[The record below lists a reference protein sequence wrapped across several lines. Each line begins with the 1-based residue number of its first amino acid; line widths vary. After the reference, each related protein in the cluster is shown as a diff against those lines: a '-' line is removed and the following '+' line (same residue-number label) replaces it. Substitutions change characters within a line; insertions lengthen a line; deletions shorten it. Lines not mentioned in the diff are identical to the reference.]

1 MRAMRDRVFAA
12 ILGAAAL
19 GAAAA
24 RLPAQ
29 TPSAVGR
36 DCDPDVV
43 TALDPAAIPAG
54 WADRHPNAVMV
65 GFGPAISEGR
75 WSAVATALAD
85 GFRASD
91 LVPAGQMRA
100 TFQSQLD
107 TMQGEFAAVDA
118 SPNRETLLRTAG
130 GVRQVRFNLIRDPDE
145 DRFTLF
151 DPPARLAFDASTDA
165 AVRRDL
171 CWRAIAAWKLLVF
184 YGDAGRQGAVRALDR
199 QLVLWDN
206 YNASSYSQYPWELL
220 VNGIGGVRPSD
231 LSPPVGQLVLL
242 HPSFGVELTGRLDSL
257 RRLDVLTLEPLG
269 YLRYNQNRTSYVGLS
284 AVVTFPSSVDVGIG
298 AMAHMGRSVKLG
310 YVLRRRRP
318 GGLRRNG
325 VMMSVDLYGVAS
337 GVPGRVRGVLER
349 LRTLRDST
357 LAGGR

>member
-12 ILGAAAL
+12 ILAAAL

-54 WADRHPNAVMV
+54 WADRHPNAVIV
-65 GFGPAISEGR
+65 SFGPAISGRR
-75 WSAVATALAD
+75 WSAVSTALAD
-85 GFRASD
+85 AFRTSD
-91 LVPAGQMRA
+91 AAPPGNDRS

-107 TMQGEFAAVDA
+107 AMQQEFAAVEA
-118 SPNRETLLRTAG
+118 SPDRERLERTAA
-130 GVRQVRFNLIRDPDE
+130 GVRQIRFNLIRDPDE
-145 DRFTLF
+145 DRFALF
-151 DPPARLAFDASTDA
+151 DRPARLVFDASTDG

-171 CWRAIAAWKLLVF
+171 CWRAMAAWKLLVL
-184 YGDAGRQGAVRALDR
+184 YGDVGRQGAVRTLDR

-284 AVVTFPSSVDVGIG
+284 GVVTFPTSADIGVG
-298 AMAHMGRSVKLG
+298 AMVHLGRLARVG
-310 YVLRRRRP
+310 YVFRRRATTGVRP
-318 GGLRRNG
+318 DGA
-325 VMMSVDLYGVAS
+325 MMSVDLYGVAS

-349 LRTLRDST
+349 LRAMRDST
-357 LAGGR
+357 LARGS